1 MSTLTGKVAL
11 LTGGTSGIGRATAI
25 LLAEAGAKVV
35 ITGRREAE
43 GTETVRLMHEAGG
56 EGCFIQGDM
65 SQEADIEKAVS
76 ETVDRYGT
84 LDIAINNA
92 GVEITGPITEVE
104 RESYDKIFN
113 VNVWGVLASMKHEIP
128 HMLKNGGGSI
138 VNMSSIAGNT
148 GFPGFSIY
156 IASKHAVEGMTKV
169 AALEYAAEGI
179 RVNAVAPALIDTA
192 MADRIAATRSEES
205 RVEMDA
211 MHPMARGG
219 EVNEVAR
226 AVLWLA
232 SDASSFTTGHS
243 LSVDGGWLAK

>member
-192 MADRIAATRSEES
+192 MADRIAGTRSEES